1 MPNDLTTFAGRLR
14 FARELRGLG
23 VRELSTLAGLSHGT
37 VHAIESRNDD
47 DGVKLGTARELAR
60 VLDVRPEWLAFG
72 IGSPPKSER
81 VTV

>member
-1 MPNDLTTFAGRLR
+1 MPHNLTTFAGRLR
-14 FARELRGLG
+14 FARELRGFG

-37 VHAIESRNDD
+37 VHAIESRGDD

-72 IGSPPKSER
+72 IGTPPKKEPKA
-81 VTV
+81 V

>member
-23 VRELSTLAGLSHGT
+23 VRALSTLAGLSHGT
-37 VHAIESRNDD
+37 VHAIETNNNDD
-47 DGVKLGTARELAR
+47 NVRIGTARELAR

-72 IGSPPKSER
+72 IGTPPKKEADS
-81 VTV
+81 V

>member
-23 VRELSTLAGLSHGT
+23 VRELARLAGLSHGT
-37 VHAIESRNDD
+37 VHSIETHDD
-47 DGVKLGTARELAR
+47 DGGVRLGTARELAR

-72 IGSPPKSER
+72 IGAPPKKEHA
-81 VTV
+81 TV